1 MFFNKYYHFII
12 FVILLLFLNKSNC
25 QSANNSSSEENLL
38 ALSEFIIN
46 SDEYNELNEL
56 DKIDKLYLESLRLTE
71 NNISE
76 ALLLL
81 TFATLPYNKVPLQLP
96 ILNFSYMI
104 PLPSPDDFFFIER
117 RRHIPGIVLFESSER
132 VMDRDKIPHFFGNAF
147 IAYNSTLFNFSKFLG
162 ILIELFEE
170 TLISGNELDLR
181 DLMLNG
187 LGAMFGYSLRNVE
200 QFKPSEMMKYYSI
213 LYFRLY

>member
-1 MFFNKYYHFII
+1 M
-12 FVILLLFLNKSNC
+12 
-25 QSANNSSSEENLL
+25 
-38 ALSEFIIN
+38 
-46 SDEYNELNEL
+46 
-56 DKIDKLYLESLRLTE
+56 
-71 NNISE
+71 
-76 ALLLL
+76 LL
-81 TFATLPYNKVPLQLP
+81 TFATLPYNKVPLKFP
-96 ILNFSYMI
+96 ILNFPYTI
-104 PLPSPDDFFFIER
+104 PLPSPNEKFFIER
-117 RRHIPGIVLFESSER
+117 RRHIPGIFLFESSER

-187 LGAMFGYSLRNVE
+187 LGAMFGYSLKNDE
-200 QFKPSEMMKYYSI
+200 QFKPSEMIMYYSI